1 MSPRKC
7 DYLSVQYEPSLI
19 AFYLTKA
26 PKDAWALSMLGTKYR
41 AFYVEEFLVPYA
53 TLVQMLFFLFFCSFR
68 GLTVHND
75 FEYFIFTRPQEQAAS
90 TAEFSVLA
98 VFCVALL

>member
-41 AFYVEEFLVPYA
+41 AFYVEAHKFLVPYV
-53 TLVQMLFFLFFCSFR
+53 TLVQMLFF
-68 GLTVHND
+68 
-75 FEYFIFTRPQEQAAS
+75 IF
-90 TAEFSVLA
+90 L
-98 VFCVALL
+98 